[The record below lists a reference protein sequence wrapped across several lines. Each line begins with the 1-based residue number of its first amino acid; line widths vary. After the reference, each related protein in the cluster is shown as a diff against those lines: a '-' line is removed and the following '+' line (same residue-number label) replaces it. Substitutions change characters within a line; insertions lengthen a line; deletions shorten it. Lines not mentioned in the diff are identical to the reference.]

1 MTSATSVFG
10 TTRYILRYNTAQMKT
25 IHIPPFVSDV
35 TTSSVIFTLSG
46 PVVPP
51 AEERMLFGV
60 SLLSLLVSTSVHLE
74 LCPAGTYLGATSIV
88 YSIA

>member
-1 MTSATSVFG
+1 
-10 TTRYILRYNTAQMKT
+10 MKT

-35 TTSSVIFTLSG
+35 TTTSVTFTLSG
-46 PVVPP
+46 SVLDPLS
-51 AEERMLFGV
+51 EERMLFGV
-60 SLLSLLVSTSVHLE
+60 SLLLVSTSVHLE